1 MIKNSFIV
9 HFDNTLLQR
18 ENLKK
23 EDCLFFDIETT
34 GLSWR
39 RSHMYLL
46 GAVYWEKDHWTLT
59 QWFCQKPSEEEEV
72 LTAFSTLLDS
82 HKCLIHFNG
91 SSFDIPYI
99 MHKFTMYEL
108 EHAWDTHTRID
119 LYHKFSPYKKLMSL
133 EHMRQKDLECAAG
146 LIREDTYS
154 GKDLIA
160 IYQTYLNTGDEDLLR
175 LLLLHNRE
183 DVEGMLYLTSLH
195 AMEAL
200 FQGGNQIRILEEST
214 SQTSPSVYRGA
225 DIAAEMNIPADNC
238 IPDKPNIPADNRTPD
253 DTAEP
258 EVLTITCH
266 LEDSVPCRLQYS
278 SPEYSFSVFHTEC
291 RFTIPIYTG
300 TLKLFFPDYKNYYY
314 LPLEDTAI
322 HKSVGMY
329 VDKDHR
335 ERAKAETCYRKLESR
350 FLIQYETLFS
360 PALKE
365 QVKSAVSYFTQDTW
379 NCAALEQKT
388 GYLTHLLRHAL
399 QGK

>member
-9 HFDNTLLQR
+9 TFDNTFLS
-18 ENLKK
+18 EEHLKK

-46 GAVYWEKDHWTLT
+46 GAVYWETDHWILT

-72 LTAFSTLLDS
+72 LTAFSSLLES
-82 HKCLIHFNG
+82 RKCLIHFNG
-91 SSFDIPYI
+91 SSFDLPYI

-108 EHAWDTHTRID
+108 EHAWNMHTQID
-119 LYHKFSPYKKLMSL
+119 LYHRFSPYKRLLSL
-133 EHMRQKDLECAAG
+133 EHMRQKDLERAAG

-160 IYQTYLNTGDEDLLR
+160 IYQTYLRTGEEDLLR

-183 DVEGMLYLTSLH
+183 DVEGMLYLTSLC

-200 FQGGNQIRILEEST
+200 FQGRSRIRILEEST
-214 SQTSPSVYRGA
+214 AQTSPPPHCGA
-225 DIAAEMNIPADNC
+225 DITAESNMLADG
-238 IPDKPNIPADNRTPD
+238 RTPD
-253 DTAEP
+253 GTSGASAEP
-258 EVLTITCH
+258 EVLILTCH
-266 LEDSVPCRLQYS
+266 LENSVPCRLQYS
-278 SPEYSFSVFHTEC
+278 GPEYSFSIFHTEC

-300 TLKLFFPDYKNYYY
+300 TLNLFFPDYKNYYY

-329 VDKDHR
+329 VDKEHR

-350 FLIQYETLFS
+350 FLIQYETIFS

-399 QGK
+399 QDK